1 MIITAS
7 SNVPTV
13 VAGAGGVF
21 ELGARLD
28 ATDISQLSTQYA
40 ITVNWVITGT
50 AVPGVDYP
58 VDSPP
63 TSGTAHLSFP
73 VGAGG
78 IVIPFS
84 TIAVPGHNSETMTLH
99 IVSASTSPD
108 TYCDI
113 GPDAT
118 VTIQSLIGVH
128 LSSPTGGDTT
138 KAVVPVNSK
147 DPDGDG
153 VPAFAEGFTPHAAG
167 ASANAKADVPPFTPI
182 TLDVTGTADLSSTTL
197 TFNYSALSPSG
208 VKTSPGKAAGTLI
221 YKPAAG
227 LMRVWTKDGTIAR
240 KGSPLA
246 SGGDYVAPGVAYTP
260 AQLGLSDSNRSI
272 TLYVEGIN
280 PSAAQN
286 DGLLQVTLGGGGA
299 GTTGDPKDPPKEDS
313 VTVTTVKGDL
323 EVTQQPRRN
332 DRRERREGKG
342 RHG

>member
-1 MIITAS
+1 MRLHLPSVFDGAARRHSTARQTSTRHSRRPRAFRPEPDCLEARRLLTGNPDMIITAS

-118 VTIQSLIGVH
+118 VTIQSLIGVD

-138 KAVVPVNSK
+138 KAVVPVDSK

-182 TLDVTGTADLSSTTL
+182 TLDVTGTAEP
-197 TFNYSALSPSG
+197 SP
-208 VKTSPGKAAGTLI
+208 
-221 YKPAAG
+221 
-227 LMRVWTKDGTIAR
+227 R
-240 KGSPLA
+240 
-246 SGGDYVAPGVAYTP
+246 
-260 AQLGLSDSNRSI
+260 
-272 TLYVEGIN
+272 
-280 PSAAQN
+280 
-286 DGLLQVTLGGGGA
+286 
-299 GTTGDPKDPPKEDS
+299 
-313 VTVTTVKGDL
+313 
-323 EVTQQPRRN
+323 PR
-332 DRRERREGKG
+332 
-342 RHG
+342 